1 MSFFLLLCITFQ
13 GEQVRYI
20 YNVMPFQKLYIFKIL
35 FYLLIIDIPYF
46 HVVKLQYIV
55 TPLINVNLFMI
66 SIIESR

>member
-1 MSFFLLLCITFQ
+1 
-13 GEQVRYI
+13 
-20 YNVMPFQKLYIFKIL
+20 MPFQKLYIFKIL

-66 SIIESR
+66 GIIESR